1 MNQSRPC
8 FVAVLAF
15 GALTVAAPASAAV
28 TFFTSQAAFDGAAS
42 TAVIESFESTGF
54 PLHTAI
60 PAFSHNGLTF
70 TGLADGVPFPNV
82 YIYPPGGSEFGAGVA
97 VPLTTTVLTANGEEH
112 FSVAFDTPRYAVGFD
127 VYLNGL
133 GPLQINVF
141 NAETLLDSFSFPG
154 NQNDKA
160 YLGFTSTTAVTSFEW
175 VALGGGLVNTAIDN
189 IATEVPEPAGLGLL
203 ALGLGALFSRRRRS
217 PQGAHPA

>member
-1 MNQSRPC
+1 MHLSR
-8 FVAVLAF
+8 FSL
-15 GALTVAAPASAAV
+15 VAALAIGVAATPAVAGV
-28 TFFTSQAAFDGAAS
+28 TFFTSQAAFNGAAA

-60 PAFSHNGLTF
+60 PGFSHNGLTF
-70 TGLADGVPFPNV
+70 TGLSGGVPFPNV
-82 YIYPPGGSEFGAGVA
+82 YIYPPGGTEFGAGVTL
-97 VPLTTTVLTANGEEH
+97 PTTTTILTANGEEH
-112 FSVAFDTPRYAVGFD
+112 FSVAFDTPRFAVGFD

-141 NAETLLDSFSFPG
+141 NSATLLDSFSFPG
-154 NQNDKA
+154 GQNDKT

-175 VALGGGLVNTAIDN
+175 VAVGGGLVNTAIDN

-203 ALGLGALFSRRRRS
+203 ALGLGMLLRCRRT
-217 PQGAHPA
+217 

>member
-1 MNQSRPC
+1 MHLSR
-8 FVAVLAF
+8 FSL
-15 GALTVAAPASAAV
+15 VAALAIGVAATPAVAGV
-28 TFFTSQAAFDGAAS
+28 TFFTSQAAFNGAAA

-54 PLHTAI
+54 PLHTLI

-70 TGLADGVPFPNV
+70 TGLSGGVPVPNV
-82 YIYPPGGSEFGAGVA
+82 YIYPPGGTEFGAGVTL
-97 VPLTTTVLTANGEEH
+97 PTTTTILTANGEEH

-141 NAETLLDSFSFPG
+141 NADTLLDSFSFPSG
-154 NQNDKA
+154 QNDKT

-175 VALGGGLVNTAIDN
+175 VAVGGGLVNTAIDN

-203 ALGLGALFSRRRRS
+203 ALGLGMLLRRRRT
-217 PQGAHPA
+217 